1 MLSVFNSKH
10 LRWEDDNTTSVDYF
24 EFFMDSATDDLP
36 SSQDYYIGVEKY
48 KIAQGS
54 LAYDISTGDMYML
67 KSDGTWVLQ

>member
-24 EFFMDSATDDLP
+24 EFFMDDATDLP

-54 LAYDISTGDMYML
+54 LAYDISTGGMYML